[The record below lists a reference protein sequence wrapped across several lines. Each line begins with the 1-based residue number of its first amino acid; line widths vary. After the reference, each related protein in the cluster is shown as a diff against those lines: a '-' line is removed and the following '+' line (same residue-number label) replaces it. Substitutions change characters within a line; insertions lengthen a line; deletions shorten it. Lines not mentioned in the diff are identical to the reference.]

1 MRTPVQWHHL
11 VLGLGF
17 LGLAGVRAAQDAPAW
32 ALVFVLAAGANA
44 WLAVHGA
51 TRAAGENTG
60 ATPPRLDRGQVARSL
75 EGFRTS
81 ARQWQVLG
89 AVGVAVGG
97 GLLFLEPWLAVFAAA
112 AALFA
117 LRRAHRAGRSAA
129 TLRRAGYAH
138 R

>member
-1 MRTPVQWHHL
+1 MRTQLRWRHL
-11 VLGLGF
+11 VLGVGF
-17 LGLAGVRAAQDAPAW
+17 LGLAGVRAAQGAPVW
-32 ALVFVLAAGANA
+32 ALVFVLAAVAQG
-44 WLAVHGA
+44 WLAVHEARRSVGQRAGGA
-51 TRAAGENTG
+51 
-60 ATPPRLDRGQVARSL
+60 ATPRLERGQLLRAL

-89 AVGVAVGG
+89 GVGVIVGG
-97 GLLFLEPWLAVFAAA
+97 ALLFLQPWLAVFAAG

-129 TLRRAGYAH
+129 TLRRAAYV